1 MSMPSTDPHI
11 EYSNRLE
18 SARGNLSRLDG
29 RHRTLGYAKL
39 IVGLATLLIAVWLL
53 KYHPHYIAWFLVP
66 AVFYLVLAI
75 FHERVIRARQRC
87 SRITAFY
94 ERGLARLNDCWP
106 GTGNSGEQYLHPD
119 HPYARDLDLF
129 GRGSLFELL
138 CTASTPS
145 GQQTLANWLLSP
157 APPSEILA
165 RQAAVAELRNCLDF
179 REDLAIAGEGIR
191 SIRPAALA
199 AWGLSEPMIH
209 PGIMRIAAPALA
221 ALWVASMVAWGVWG
235 LGDVAL
241 VISFINLGV
250 SYLCRARAER
260 AAELFFAKG
269 EHTAASTDEAADD
282 LKLLS
287 LVLAQVE
294 RQHFL
299 SPKLLQLQATLMTA
313 GVTPSRAIAR
323 LSRLM
328 EYLDSGHNWI
338 LRVLDSFIFWTM
350 QFSFAIEVWRRQF
363 GPAIGGWLAAL
374 GEIEALSSLAGYAY
388 ENPGDVFP
396 EFAEQAPLFA
406 AQGFTHPLLQRAH
419 AVRNDL
425 TLDHESQLIIISGPN
440 MAGKSTF
447 VRAVGVNAVLAQCG
461 APVRAQRLVM
471 SPLAV
476 SASICVLDSLQG
488 GVSRFYAEITRLKQV
503 ADLAKG
509 PAPVLFLLDELF
521 SGTNS
526 HDRRIG
532 TESMVRNLVAHG
544 AIGMVTTHDLALTQI
559 AESMGTSAAN
569 FHFEDHLENG
579 KLHFDYRLCA
589 GIVQTSN
596 ALQLMRSIGLEV

>member
-1 MSMPSTDPHI
+1 MSTPSTDPHV
-11 EYSNRLE
+11 EYSGRLE
-18 SARGNLSRLDG
+18 SARGNLSHLDR
-29 RHRTLGYAKL
+29 RHRILGYAKL
-39 IVGLATLLIAVWLL
+39 IVGLATLIVAVWLL
-53 KYHPHYIAWFLVP
+53 KYHPHSIAWFLAP
-66 AVFYLVLAI
+66 AAIYLALAI
-75 FHERVIRARQRC
+75 FHERVIRARQRG
-87 SRITAFY
+87 SRIVAFY
-94 ERGLARLNDCWP
+94 ERGLARLNDRWA
-106 GTGNSGEQYLHPD
+106 GTGNSGEHYLHPD
-119 HPYARDLDLF
+119 HPYARDLDVF
-129 GRGSLFELL
+129 GSGSLYELL
-138 CTASTPS
+138 CTASTPA
-145 GQQTLANWLLSP
+145 GQQTLANWLLAAAP
-157 APPSEILA
+157 ADEILA

-179 REDLAIAGEGIR
+179 REALAIAGEGIR
-191 SIRPAALA
+191 SIRPEALA
-199 AWGLSEPMIH
+199 AWGREEPAIQ
-209 PGIMRIAAPALA
+209 PGMMRIAAPVLA
-221 ALWVASMVAWGVWG
+221 ALWLGGMLAWGVWG

-241 VISFINLGV
+241 VISFVNLGA

-260 AAELFFAKG
+260 AAALFFAKG

-282 LKLLS
+282 LKLLAA
-287 LVLAQVE
+287 VLAQVE
-294 RQHFL
+294 RQNF
-299 SPKLLQLQATLMTA
+299 SSTKLRQLQATLMTA
-313 GVTPSRAIAR
+313 GVAPSRAIAR

-338 LRVLDSFIFWTM
+338 LRVLDPFIFWTM
-350 QFSFAIEVWRRQF
+350 QFSFAIEGWRRQF

-396 EFAEQAPLFA
+396 ELADHAPVFDA
-406 AQGFTHPLLQRAH
+406 RDFTHPLLPRSH

-425 TLDHESQLIIISGPN
+425 TLNQELQLLIISGPN

-488 GVSRFYAEITRLKQV
+488 GVSRFYAEITRLKQI

-509 PAPVLFLLDELF
+509 QAHVLFLLDELF

-532 TESMVRNLVAHG
+532 TESMVRNLVGRG

-559 AESMGTSAAN
+559 AESLKPHAAN
-569 FHFEDHLENG
+569 FHFEDHLKDGE
-579 KLHFDYRLCA
+579 LHFDYRLCP

>member
-1 MSMPSTDPHI
+1 MPSADPHV
-11 EYSNRLE
+11 EYSGRLA

-29 RHRTLGYAKL
+29 RHRTFGYAKL
-39 IVGLATLLIAVWLL
+39 IVGLTTLVIALWLL
-53 KYHPHYIAWFLVP
+53 KYHPHYIAFFLVT
-66 AVFYLVLAI
+66 AAFYVVLAI
-75 FHERVIRARQRC
+75 LHERVIRARQRY
-87 SRITAFY
+87 SRIIAFY
-94 ERGLARLNDCWP
+94 ERGLARLDDRWP
-106 GTGNSGEQYLHPD
+106 GTGNSGDQYLKPD

-145 GQQTLANWLLSP
+145 GQQTLANWLLAPASP
-157 APPSEILA
+157 NEILA

-191 SIRPAALA
+191 SIRPEALA
-199 AWGLSEPMIH
+199 AWGMSQPAIQ
-209 PGIMRIAAPALA
+209 PGIMRMAAPVLA
-221 ALWVASMVAWGVWG
+221 ALWIAGMLAWGIWG
-235 LGDVAL
+235 LGDIAL
-241 VISFINLGV
+241 LISFVNLGV
-250 SYLCRARAER
+250 SYLSRARAER
-260 AAELFFAKG
+260 AAALFFAKD
-269 EHTAASTDEAADD
+269 ESTTASTDEAADD

-287 LVLAQVE
+287 AVLGQVE
-294 RQHFL
+294 RQSFS
-299 SPKLLQLQATLMTA
+299 SPKLQELQAALMTGGIA
-313 GVTPSRAIAR
+313 PSRAIAR
-323 LSRLM
+323 LSLLM

-338 LRVLDSFIFWTM
+338 LRVLDPFIFWTM
-350 QFSFAIEVWRRQF
+350 QFTFAIEAWRRQF
-363 GPAIGGWLAAL
+363 GPAIGTWLAAL

-388 ENPGDVFP
+388 ENPEDVFP
-396 EFAEQAPLFA
+396 EFADHAPVFDA
-406 AQGFTHPLLQRAH
+406 TGFTHPLLPRAH

-425 TLDHESQLIIISGPN
+425 ALSHQLQLIIISGPN

-461 APVRAQRLVM
+461 APVRAQKLVM

-488 GVSRFYAEITRLKQV
+488 GVSRFYAEITRLKQI

-532 TESMVRNLVAHG
+532 TESMVRNLVGRG

-569 FHFEDHLENG
+569 FHFEDHLTNG
-579 KLHFDYRLCA
+579 ELHFDYRLCP

>member
-1 MSMPSTDPHI
+1 MPSADPHL
-11 EYSNRLE
+11 EYSSRLE
-18 SARGNLSRLDG
+18 AARGNLSALDR
-29 RHRTLGYAKL
+29 RHRALGYAKL
-39 IVGLATLLIAVWLL
+39 IVGLATLVVAVWLL
-53 KYHPHYIAWFLVP
+53 KYHARYIAFFLVP
-66 AVFYLVLAI
+66 AAIYLGLAVL
-75 FHERVIRARQRC
+75 HERVIRARQRY
-87 SRITAFY
+87 SRIIAFY
-94 ERGLARLNDCWP
+94 ERGLARLDDSWP
-106 GTGNSGEQYLHPD
+106 GTGNAGEHYLQPD

-138 CTASTPS
+138 CTASTPA
-145 GQQTLANWLLSP
+145 GEQTLASWLLAP
-157 APPSEILA
+157 APAEEVLA

-179 REDLAIAGEGIR
+179 REDLAMAGEGIR
-191 SIRPAALA
+191 SIRPEALA
-199 AWGLSEPMIH
+199 AWGTSEPTMQ
-209 PGIMRIAAPALA
+209 PGIMRIAAPVLA
-221 ALWVASMVAWGVWG
+221 ALWLAGMLAWGIWG

-241 VISFINLGV
+241 FISFVNLGV
-250 SYLCRARAER
+250 SYLSRARAER
-260 AAELFFAKG
+260 AAALFFAKD
-269 EHTAASTDEAADD
+269 EHTASTDEAADD
-282 LKLLS
+282 LKLMS
-287 LVLAQVE
+287 AVLAQVE
-294 RQHFL
+294 RQTFS
-299 SPKLLQLQATLMTA
+299 SPKLQELQATLITG
-313 GVTPSRAIAR
+313 GVAPSRAIAR

-338 LRVLDSFIFWTM
+338 LRVLDPFIFWNL
-350 QFSFAIEVWRRQF
+350 QFTFAIEAWRREF

-388 ENPGDVFP
+388 ENPSDVFP
-396 EFAEQAPLFA
+396 EFADRAPLFDA
-406 AQGFTHPLLQRAH
+406 RGFTHPLLPRTH
-419 AVRNDL
+419 AVCNDL
-425 TLDHESQLIIISGPN
+425 QLSEELQVIIISGPN

-488 GVSRFYAEITRLKQV
+488 GVSRFYAEITRLKQI

-509 PAPVLFLLDELF
+509 PAHVLFLLDELF

-532 TESMVRNLVAHG
+532 TESMVRNLVGRG

-559 AESMGTSAAN
+559 ADSLAPSAAN

-579 KLHFDYRLCA
+579 GLHFDYRLCP
-589 GIVQTSN
+589 GVVQTSN

>member
-1 MSMPSTDPHI
+1 MSISPDPHL
-11 EYSNRLE
+11 EYSVRLE
-18 SARGNLSRLDG
+18 AARGQLSRLDR
-29 RHRTLGYAKL
+29 RHRALGYAKL
-39 IVGLATLLIAVWLL
+39 IMGLATLVVAVWLL
-53 KYHPHYIAWFLVP
+53 KYHARYIAFFLVP
-66 AVFYLVLAI
+66 AAGYLVLAI
-75 FHERVIRARQRC
+75 LHERVIRARQR
-87 SRITAFY
+87 SSQSIAFY
-94 ERGLARLNDCWP
+94 ERGLARLDDRWP
-106 GTGNSGEQYLHPD
+106 GTGNAGEHYLQPD

-138 CTASTPS
+138 CTASTPA
-145 GQQTLANWLLSP
+145 GEQTLANWLLTPASP
-157 APPSEILA
+157 REVLA
-165 RQAAVAELRNCLDF
+165 RQAAVAELRNCIDF

-191 SIRPAALA
+191 SIRPEALA
-199 AWGLSEPMIH
+199 AWGMEPPAIQ
-209 PGIMRIAAPALA
+209 PGIMRIAAPLLA
-221 ALWVASMVAWGVWG
+221 ALWVAGMLAWGIWG

-241 VISFINLGV
+241 FISFVNLGV
-250 SYLCRARAER
+250 SYLSRARAER
-260 AAELFFAKG
+260 AAALFFAKD
-269 EHTAASTDEAADD
+269 EPTASTDEAADD

-287 LVLAQVE
+287 AVLAQVE
-294 RQHFL
+294 RQTFT
-299 SPKLLQLQATLMTA
+299 SPKLQELQAALITG
-313 GVTPSRAIAR
+313 GVAPSRAIAR

-338 LRVLDSFIFWTM
+338 LRVLDPFIFWCM
-350 QFSFAIEVWRRQF
+350 QLTFAIEAWRRQF

-396 EFAEQAPLFA
+396 EFAERAPVFDA
-406 AQGFTHPLLQRAH
+406 TGFTHPLLPRTH
-419 AVRNDL
+419 AVCNDL
-425 TLDHESQLIIISGPN
+425 KLSEELQVIIISGPN

-461 APVRAQRLVM
+461 APVRAQRLLM

-488 GVSRFYAEITRLKQV
+488 GVSRFYAEITRLKQI

-509 PAPVLFLLDELF
+509 PAHVLFLLDELF

-532 TESMVRNLVAHG
+532 TESMVRNLVGRG

-559 AESMGTSAAN
+559 ADALAPRAAN

-579 KLHFDYRLCA
+579 GLHFDYRLCP
-589 GIVQTSN
+589 GVVQTSN

>member
-1 MSMPSTDPHI
+1 MS
-11 EYSNRLE
+11 
-18 SARGNLSRLDG
+18 AG
-29 RHRTLGYAKL
+29 
-39 IVGLATLLIAVWLL
+39 
-53 KYHPHYIAWFLVP
+53 
-66 AVFYLVLAI
+66 
-75 FHERVIRARQRC
+75 
-87 SRITAFY
+87 
-94 ERGLARLNDCWP
+94 WP
-106 GTGNSGEQYLHPD
+106 GWATAGRVRVTRGEHYLQPD

-138 CTASTPS
+138 CTASTPA
-145 GQQTLANWLLSP
+145 GEQTLANWLLAP
-157 APPSEILA
+157 APAAEVLA

-191 SIRPAALA
+191 SIRPEALA
-199 AWGLSEPMIH
+199 AWGTGAPAMQ
-209 PGIMRIAAPALA
+209 PGIMRIAAPVLA
-221 ALWVASMVAWGVWG
+221 ALWLAGMLAWGIWG

-241 VISFINLGV
+241 FISFVNLGV
-250 SYLCRARAER
+250 SYLSRARAER
-260 AAELFFAKG
+260 AAALFFARD
-269 EHTAASTDEAADD
+269 EPNAASTDEAADD

-287 LVLAQVE
+287 AVLAQVE
-294 RQHFL
+294 RQTFT
-299 SPKLLQLQATLMTA
+299 SPKLRELQAALITG
-313 GVTPSRAIAR
+313 GVAPSRAIAR

-338 LRVLDSFIFWTM
+338 LRVLDPFIFWSM
-350 QFSFAIEVWRRQF
+350 QFTFAIEAWRRQF

-396 EFAEQAPLFA
+396 EFADRAPVFDA
-406 AQGFTHPLLQRAH
+406 KGFTHPLLPRAH

-425 TLDHESQLIIISGPN
+425 TLSEELQVIIISGPN

-488 GVSRFYAEITRLKQV
+488 GVSRFYAEITRLKQI

-509 PAPVLFLLDELF
+509 PAHVLFLLDELF

-532 TESMVRNLVAHG
+532 TESMVRNLVGRG

-559 AESMGTSAAN
+559 AESLAPRAAN

-579 KLHFDYRLCA
+579 ELHFDYRLCP